1 MVNRSN
7 GVVAGRL
14 DVSAPLAQN
23 WLNILTRAVTF
34 FMQLR
39 RFSHETG
46 CKSYIPQAEIAARD
60 KIFHAVGPLEHSAAN
75 NPFSCEP

>member
-1 MVNRSN
+1 MGNRSN

-23 WLNILTRAVTF
+23 WLDILIRTVTF

-39 RFSHETG
+39 GFSHETG
-46 CKSYIPQAEIAARD
+46 CKSYLPQAEMAARN
-60 KIFHAVGPLEHSAAN
+60 KIFHVVGPLEH
-75 NPFSCEP
+75 